1 MLKAVPVLALL
12 ATMGAAA
19 QAQSYEQLERWCHD
33 DNATD
38 DQTIQGCSAVITS
51 GRESGEKLARVFYDR
66 GLAWLNK
73 EQLGR
78 AIEDFDEAIR
88 LNPNFADAFSSR
100 GDAYRLSND
109 PNHAIA
115 DYDKATELKP
125 DDASAFKGRGL
136 VFAEQSQYFYA
147 IQEYDQAIKLDPT
160 DPDTFIAQSETGMPP
175 LARMTLRLRTSPR
188 PMSSAPGNRT
198 LSTTKVPTKP
208 YEMARTRG
216 PATPR
221 WMPGNL
227 LAAASAPI

>member
-12 ATMGAAA
+12 ATMGAAV

-88 LNPNFADAFSSR
+88 LNPNFANAFSFT
-100 GDAYRLSND
+100 N
-109 PNHAIA
+109 
-115 DYDKATELKP
+115 
-125 DDASAFKGRGL
+125 F
-136 VFAEQSQYFYA
+136 
-147 IQEYDQAIKLDPT
+147 
-160 DPDTFIAQSETGMPP
+160 
-175 LARMTLRLRTSPR
+175 
-188 PMSSAPGNRT
+188 SSAAG
-198 LSTTKVPTKP
+198 SK
-208 YEMARTRG
+208 
-216 PATPR
+216 
-221 WMPGNL
+221 
-227 LAAASAPI
+227 